1 MRTTEKKAILTRI
14 SDDGRQTLGHL
25 KLINGKKELDL
36 VTLELPWKDNERQI
50 SCIPK
55 GSYEVK
61 LRWSPKYGTHYH
73 VLNVP
78 NRDLIL
84 IHSGNFTKDTKGCI
98 LVGKKFADINKD
110 GLLDV
115 AMSRDALNEMLKFFD
130 LDDFTLEII

>member
-1 MRTTEKKAILTRI
+1 MNEKKAILTRI

-25 KLINGKKELDL
+25 KLINGKKELQL
-36 VTLELPWKDNERQI
+36 VTLELPWKDNERQK

-55 GSYEVK
+55 GVYEVK

-84 IHSGNFTKDTKGCI
+84 IHSGNFNKDTKGCI

>member
-1 MRTTEKKAILTRI
+1 MRTSEKKAILTRI
-14 SDDGRQTLGHL
+14 SDDGRQTLGHI
-25 KLINGKKELDL
+25 KLINGKKELQL

-55 GSYEVK
+55 GTYEVK
-61 LRWSPKYGTHYH
+61 LRWSNNFGTHYH

-84 IHSGNFTKDTKGCI
+84 IHSGNFNKDTKGCI

-110 GLLDV
+110 GLMDV
-115 AMSRDALNEMLKFFD
+115 AMSRDALNDMLKFFD
-130 LDDFTLEII
+130 FDDFSLEIV

>member
-1 MRTTEKKAILTRI
+1 MREKKAILTRI

-25 KLINGKKELDL
+25 KLINGKKELNL
-36 VTLELPWKDNERQI
+36 VTLELPWKDNERQK

-55 GSYEVK
+55 GVYEVK
-61 LRWSPKYGTHYH
+61 LRWSQKYGTHYH

-84 IHSGNFTKDTKGCI
+84 IHSGNFNKDTKGCI
-98 LVGKKFADINKD
+98 LVGKKFADLNKD

-115 AMSRDALNEMLKFFD
+115 AMSRDAMNEMLKFFD
-130 LDDFTLEII
+130 LDDFTLEIV